1 MPVTFAEAALGA
13 DVQVPTL
20 DGQVT
25 VRIPAGTPSG
35 KVMRVRGKGITS
47 GNGKKPGD
55 LLVTVDVQVPGEL
68 NDEQRAAVDSL
79 GAGVRPRSRAR
90 ALFAAAA
97 DRRSER

>member
-1 MPVTFAEAALGA
+1 M
-13 DVQVPTL
+13 PTL

-79 GAGVRPRSRAR
+79 AQVFDPDPRS
-90 ALFAAAA
+90 ALFATVGDRSGRA
-97 DRRSER
+97 DSGDRSDEETAE